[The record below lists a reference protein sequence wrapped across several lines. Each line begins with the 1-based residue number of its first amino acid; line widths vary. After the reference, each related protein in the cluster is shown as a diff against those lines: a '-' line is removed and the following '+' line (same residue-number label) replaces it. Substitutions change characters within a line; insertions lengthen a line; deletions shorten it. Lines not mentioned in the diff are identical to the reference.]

1 MRGINPSY
9 ARVMAVALAIGF
21 AGACWR
27 KPPSAADVTPAGAER
42 DSVPKFIE
50 VQVDNHNWSDVVIY
64 LLHGG
69 TRTRLGTVGTAHSTS
84 FRFPASYAA
93 ADRVSLLVTPIGSP
107 LRFESERFSVL
118 SGQRVFWTVENA
130 LNRSSLLIR

>member
-1 MRGINPSY
+1 MRGIS
-9 ARVMAVALAIGF
+9 RVIATAMALVVAA
-21 AGACWR
+21 ACWR
-27 KPPSAADVTPAGAER
+27 KAPPSTASAANGAER
-42 DSVPKFIE
+42 DSVPAFVE
-50 VQVDNHNWSDVVIY
+50 LQVDNHNWSDVVVY

-69 TRTRLGTVGTAHSTS
+69 MRTRLGTVGTAHSTS

-93 ADRVSLLVTPIGSP
+93 ADRVSLLVTPIGSQQ
-107 LRFESERFSVL
+107 RFESERFSVL